1 MFEDSVRSTSVIGN
15 SFVILQ
21 KTTKISAARKHKETH
36 LWHIRVSCLF
46 VFSIENAAVFPVPSL
61 TLAWKHNRV
70 PCCSRKHMLFWLFPS
85 LPWGNTFW
93 THSRFPSTL
102 LAWLGN
108 TTAFIGYFLFKR
120 GNTYECQ
127 GKHIFLQ
134 ETQTSFL
141 SSAPL
146 LSSIAVSVSNLYSK
160 VHATVYLYC
169 LPAVSITVLFVAR

>member
-1 MFEDSVRSTSVIGN
+1 MTHTRFLPICVFNWKRSCVSCPFIDFG
-15 SFVILQ
+15 L
-21 KTTKISAARKHKETH
+21 KTQSRSLLFKETH
-36 LWHIRVSCLF
+36 ALLIVS
-46 VFSIENAAVFPVPSL
+46 
-61 TLAWKHNRV
+61 
-70 PCCSRKHMLFWLFPS
+70 S

-146 LSSIAVSVSNLYSK
+146 LSSIAVSVSDLYSK
-160 VHATVYLYC
+160 IHATLGLYC
-169 LPAVSITVLFVAR
+169 LPAVSIAVFFVAR